1 MNDAKDVVEVLR
13 EVAELLSDRAEELE
27 RLRHEVRQCVAGAGF
42 VLVMAEAEAEKLA
55 PALADLTEAL
65 LP

>member
-1 MNDAKDVVEVLR
+1 MTEAKDVVEVLR
-13 EVAELLSDRAEELE
+13 EVAKILSDRAEYLE
-27 RLRHEVRQCVAGAGF
+27 HLRDEVRRGYAAGF
-42 VLVMAEAEAEKLA
+42 VLRLAEEEAEKLA